1 MAHRPPALQA
11 ADFRRVLATRPCSRT
26 EHFALYHA
34 DAHPAHEA
42 GHLSTPMTPPQA
54 HAVDDL
60 ARLGLVVP
68 KRLARRAVTRNLV
81 KRQARALFDACSA
94 ASGPWAP
101 GDWVVRQSRTFDR
114 QHFPSPASSALNVAV
129 RDELRQ
135 LLAAA
140 RPVAA

>member
-1 MAHRPPALQA
+1 MVHRPPALQA

-34 DAHPAHEA
+34 VARPEHEPVD
-42 GHLSTPMTPPQA
+42 LSTPIRAEQA
-54 HAVDDL
+54 PAVDDRP
-60 ARLGLVVP
+60 RLGLVVP

-81 KRQARALFDACSA
+81 KRQARSLFDAGA
-94 ASGPWAP
+94 AAP

-114 QHFPSPASSALNVAV
+114 VQFPSAASPALRAVV

-135 LLAAA
+135 LLLLAV
-140 RPVAA
+140 RPRSTT